1 MFQEV
6 LGKEVFTESVGA
18 AVAEGYSLTSLSRQI
33 VFSKKS
39 FSKYHK
45 FKDALCSFVYKSKSE
60 VFRRRYIVLS
70 GIFINT
76 EAALTN
82 NNDNR
87 SKERGM

>member
-1 MFQEV
+1 MYPWVGITLLQTLEEV

-18 AVAEGYSLTSLSRQI
+18 AVAEGY
-33 VFSKKS
+33 
-39 FSKYHK
+39 
-45 FKDALCSFVYKSKSE
+45 
-60 VFRRRYIVLS
+60 IVLS

-76 EAALTN
+76 EAAMTN